1 MQIWTSQC
9 RTPAEV
15 YIHTKTEV
23 FPVWFISQTGKKN
36 QIDKPGM
43 TLFEYQKWFV
53 MVEGYTWARNHRNL
67 CKDSF
72 LEMNSVTCTSSCELF
87 RHLPFLSLDA
97 LFHPIHNLC
106 SCSRLFAAL
115 VFQPALW
122 CGLCKEQITLR
133 ELYCLK
139 LLVQPKQTGED
150 KREWSGP
157 GLRPGRH
164 VLNIHGCFCLLFSHA
179 VEKTQLIW
187 FV

>member
-1 MQIWTSQC
+1 MSPILQVQFVCSLMQIWTSQS
-9 RTPAEV
+9 RTPTEV

-23 FPVWFISQTGKKN
+23 VIYFSNRGKN

-43 TLFEYQKWFV
+43 TVFEYQKWFV
-53 MVEGYTWARNHRNL
+53 MVEGYTWARNHRNV

-72 LEMNSVTCTSSCELF
+72 LETNSVTCTSSCELY
-87 RHLPFLSLDA
+87 RYLTILSLDA
-97 LFHPIHNLC
+97 LFRPIHNLC

-150 KREWSGP
+150 KRE
-157 GLRPGRH
+157 
-164 VLNIHGCFCLLFSHA
+164 
-179 VEKTQLIW
+179 
-187 FV
+187 